1 MAHFIPIARVQAA
14 ALLNRVCFLL
24 KLFPGRQCVLSENP
38 LSAYF
43 GFVVFF
49 YFGLFRFCSLFRS
62 VRLQSCM
69 LTEDGYPLDSMT
81 YIEIESF
88 VSFGGHSKSWQ

>member
-38 LSAYF
+38 LSVYF
-43 GFVVFF
+43 DFV
-49 YFGLFRFCSLFRS
+49 GTS
-62 VRLQSCM
+62 VRLQICK
-69 LTEDGYPLDSMT
+69 Y
-81 YIEIESF
+81 
-88 VSFGGHSKSWQ
+88 VN